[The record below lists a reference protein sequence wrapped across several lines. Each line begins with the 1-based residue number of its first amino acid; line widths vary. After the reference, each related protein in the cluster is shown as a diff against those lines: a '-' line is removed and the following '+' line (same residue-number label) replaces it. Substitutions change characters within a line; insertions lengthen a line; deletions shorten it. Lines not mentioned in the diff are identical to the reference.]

1 MKKIQLNPVGWM
13 SQLSQLEVSKL
24 EDTTNSNL
32 YQLFR
37 NCCLAVLNSGVDED
51 NYEMLFAPYES
62 FDIRL
67 IKRERGVKLE
77 LINPPEVGFVDERL
91 VKGVHEHL
99 FSVLRDM
106 LYMGNKYAFVH
117 ENAPQDGG
125 DS

>member
-77 LINPPEVGFVDERL
+77 LINPPDL
-91 VKGVHEHL
+91 AL
-99 FSVLRDM
+99 STSD
-106 LYMGNKYAFVH
+106 
-117 ENAPQDGG
+117 
-125 DS
+125 

>member
-24 EDTTNSNL
+24 EDTTNCNL

-67 IKRERGVKLE
+67 IKRERG
-77 LINPPEVGFVDERL
+77 
-91 VKGVHEHL
+91 
-99 FSVLRDM
+99 
-106 LYMGNKYAFVH
+106 
-117 ENAPQDGG
+117 
-125 DS
+125 